1 MVRLKL
7 RKVALA
13 PNRFCVKIEPCLTHK
28 RKRNPMDAFEI
39 EQLLAERRQSQKAYL
54 QFLRVPALS
63 AGLYVLPAGGT
74 DPQQP
79 HTEDEVYYIV
89 GGRAQILVAGES
101 RPVGPGSIVYVKAND
116 QHRFHDITED
126 LSILVFFAP

>member
-1 MVRLKL
+1 
-7 RKVALA
+7 
-13 PNRFCVKIEPCLTHK
+13 
-28 RKRNPMDAFEI
+28 MDAFEI
-39 EQLLAERRQSQKAYL
+39 EELLAERRQSQKAYL
-54 QFLRVPALS
+54 EFLRVPALS
-63 AGLYVLPAGGT
+63 AGLYALPAGAT

-89 GGRAQILVAGES
+89 GGRGRILVAGES

-126 LSILVFFAP
+126 LSILVFFAPAEYTLAGKKEG

>member
-1 MVRLKL
+1 
-7 RKVALA
+7 
-13 PNRFCVKIEPCLTHK
+13 
-28 RKRNPMDAFEI
+28 MDAFEI
-39 EQLLAERRQSQKAYL
+39 EELLAQRGQSQKSYL
-54 QFLRVPALS
+54 EFLRVPALS
-63 AGLYVLPAGGT
+63 AGLYVLAAGAT

-89 GGRAQILVAGES
+89 GGRGRIVVAGQS

-126 LSILVFFAP
+126 LSILVFFAPAEYTLAAKKEG